1 MVFSIQSPR
10 SCSLLDFSPMSVI
23 CRVNMC
29 CSTIP
34 TLACLRGASRTGH
47 IWWGTPSIMMV
58 LSCSKMFRRPMREST
73 PVKSAS
79 KMRAWWW
86 KSPWNCGCY
95 QRNLKVQGHLPERGA
110 RGELIAVEEGWA
122 YACFVSWL
130 QRFPFLIFYISKKI
144 SVSYLNSLYNCELSC
159 CGPIY
164 IYFELGVYFATF
176 PLVLHFRSTKWFP
189 VGLGKWHSSC
199 NFWFL
204 FFYTV
209 LLSYNFSVFLRNFVL

>member
-1 MVFSIQSPR
+1 MDFYLVKCVCVCMFVYVCVIAHVSTCTCACFVHMCEYTCKHMHMYLYVYVCLHMWAHAHVFV
-10 SCSLLDFSPMSVI
+10 CLCMFAHVGT
-23 CRVNMC
+23 
-29 CSTIP
+29 STY
-34 TLACLRGASRTGH
+34 T
-47 IWWGTPSIMMV
+47 
-58 LSCSKMFRRPMREST
+58 
-73 PVKSAS
+73 
-79 KMRAWWW
+79 
-86 KSPWNCGCY
+86 
-95 QRNLKVQGHLPERGA
+95 
-110 RGELIAVEEGWA
+110 
-122 YACFVSWL
+122 CFVSWL
-130 QRFPFLIFYISKKI
+130 QRFPFLIFYISKKF